1 LHLACTVTVVLAL
14 RCDDGIVIGADTQI
28 TESARGMSY
37 PARKLHLLGEHAAWG
52 GSGARAVLTDTKAAF
67 DESAAAILES
77 TDVGRAMQELM
88 LPILKHHYDTFIE
101 HVPGEDTAGTPA
113 TYLLAA
119 GYADDTPWIV
129 EINPNAMVGR
139 YEDIGFHAIGSGAAM
154 AQQAGALLAHFR
166 MIDRPVRYGVAG
178 VLRVLEALSYTSPSV
193 GGPFDIVR
201 ITPEGVDH
209 LDDDELDETRA
220 DIERWAELEQKALDD
235 LYG

>member
-1 LHLACTVTVVLAL
+1 MTVVIAL
-14 RCDDGIVIGADTQI
+14 LCEDGVVVGADTQI
-28 TESARGMSY
+28 TESARGMSF
-37 PARKLHLLGEHAAWG
+37 PAPKLHLLGEHAAWG

-77 TDVGRAMQELM
+77 PDVGRAMQELM
-88 LPILKHHYDTFIE
+88 HPILKHHYDTFIDD
-101 HVPGEDTAGTPA
+101 VPGMKTAGNPA

-119 GYADDTPWIV
+119 GYADETPWIV

-166 MIDRPVRYGVAG
+166 MTDRPVRYGVAG

-193 GGPFDIVR
+193 GGPFDIAR
-201 ITPEGVDH
+201 ITPDGVDQ
-209 LDDDELDETRA
+209 LDDDEIGEVHA
-220 DIERWAELEQKALDD
+220 DIERWTELEKKALDQ
-235 LYG
+235 LYD

>member
-1 LHLACTVTVVLAL
+1 MTVVLAI

-28 TESARGMSY
+28 TESDRGMSY

-67 DESAAAILES
+67 DEAAASILES
-77 TDVGRAMQELM
+77 TDVGREMQELM

-101 HVPGEDTAGTPA
+101 EVPGEKTAGTPA

-119 GYADDTPWIV
+119 GYADDQPWIV

-166 MIDRPVRYGVAG
+166 MTDRPIRYGAAG

-201 ITPEGVDH
+201 ITPDGADH
-209 LDDDELDETRA
+209 LDDDELDEIRA
-220 DIERWAELEQKALDD
+220 DVARWTELEQKTLDHLFD
-235 LYG
+235 